1 LFGNG
6 LRESA
11 KIYLMNPLKL
21 LKLRTFI
28 LAGFLLA
35 NAVIGFSQGTPA
47 PPRGLP
53 PIGAPPTGP
62 VRGNPGG
69 FAPSA
74 CGQNRL
80 TTAEQIQNGVSLLEI
95 QQQETRAI
103 ACKVNPAVVEI
114 IASGFGAAPGQE
126 YETVLAAT
134 PEPLKGSGVIL
145 SSDGYIMTNRHVIR
159 GAPKITVVLHTDGKP
174 DEQLPAGLWG
184 QDANTDLAL
193 LKIEGKDLPFLE
205 FGRAVR
211 QGDTVF
217 AFGSPHGVGISMT
230 KGIISAPIRQ
240 VKEEDQLDYIQTD
253 SAINPGNSG
262 GALVDINGRLV
273 GINTFILSGSG
284 GNEGLNFA
292 IPSDVV
298 QYIFGQLRD
307 NRYVIRGT
315 IGITTRNLTPELI
328 RALKLS
334 VQLGVYIDDV
344 EPKGP
349 ADEAGIQGGDIVLSY
364 DGILLDGRRSQD
376 LALELKRR
384 ISGKR
389 KGEKIDLEVLQ
400 RQTGM
405 KKKFT
410 IAVDQNQSSPMA
422 ADDTPQLS
430 NDTIVPQLGIYV
442 LQVGPGGASALG
454 LRSTRGVMVAAK
466 VQSMTAAVTDLE
478 NRDLIVEVDGK
489 PVTTQIE
496 LQRAL
501 DNADLSN
508 PIAIR
513 LERDKK
519 YTTILVE
526 IN

>member
-1 LFGNG
+1 
-6 LRESA
+6 
-11 KIYLMNPLKL
+11 M
-21 LKLRTFI
+21 
-28 LAGFLLA
+28 
-35 NAVIGFSQGTPA
+35 
-47 PPRGLP
+47 
-53 PIGAPPTGP
+53 
-62 VRGNPGG
+62 
-69 FAPSA
+69 
-74 CGQNRL
+74 
-80 TTAEQIQNGVSLLEI
+80 EQIQNGVSLLEI
-95 QQQETRAI
+95 QQQETRAV

-114 IASGFGAAPGQE
+114 VASGFGALPGQE
-126 YETVLAAT
+126 YETVLMAT

-174 DEQLPAGLWG
+174 DEQIPATLKG

-262 GALVDINGRLV
+262 GALVDTNGRLV

-298 QYIFGQLRD
+298 QYIYRALKD
-307 NRYVIRGT
+307 NGYVIRGT

-328 RALKLS
+328 RALKLP

-349 ADEAGIQGGDIVLSY
+349 ADEAGIQGGDIVLSH
-364 DGILLDGRRSQD
+364 DGIPLDGRVSQD
-376 LALELKRR
+376 LALELKRA
-384 ISGKR
+384 ISGKP
-389 KGEKIDLEVLQ
+389 KGQKIDLEVLQ
-400 RQTGM
+400 RQSQQR
-405 KKKFT
+405 KKFT
-410 IAVDQNQSSPMA
+410 IVVDQNSAMA
-422 ADDTPQLS
+422 SDDTPQLS
-430 NDTIVPQLGIYV
+430 SDTIVSQLGIYV

-466 VQSMTAAVTDLE
+466 VQSMTAAATELE
-478 NRDLIVEVDGK
+478 NRDLIVEVGTK
-489 PVTTQIE
+489 PVTTQGE

-501 DNADLSN
+501 DSADPDS
-508 PIAIR
+508 PVAIR

-519 YTTILVE
+519 FMTILV
-526 IN
+526 NLN